1 MHVRIPDTEI
11 SGAVSKTMSELRQI
25 AETGQG
31 RAGRIDGSAPWPSS
45 LIEYEFFVFVWNRDY
60 ERYELFL
67 DDEEHTS
74 YDLGSNVQLI
84 MEWLARIGMYK
95 LGCEG
100 IDRAREFG
108 AAQVIPSQSRV
119 LALKNPT
126 PKTTMLFANDTDTE
140 RRHAGYR
147 AL

>member
-1 MHVRIPDTEI
+1 
-11 SGAVSKTMSELRQI
+11 MSELRPPPQ
-25 AETGQG
+25 
-31 RAGRIDGSAPWPSS
+31 AGVEDTPGVKIDGKAPWPTS
-45 LIEYEFFVFVWNRDY
+45 LIEYEFFVFVWNRDFG
-60 ERYELFL
+60 RFELYL

-84 MEWLARIGMYK
+84 MDWLKRVGLYK

-108 AAQVIPSQSRV
+108 AAQVIPSQDRI

-126 PKTTMLFANDTDTE
+126 PKTKMLFKNDIDKE
-140 RRHAGYR
+140 RPNAGYR
-147 AL
+147 TL